1 MAGSYAPPA
10 PGESQTRHAVSPSG
24 REVWVTVTGDD
35 RLAVI
40 KRLPG
45 RWPEVIKARER
56 GQSLDEIGRWAKVPP
71 PCKPSCRFK
80 ETPSAEGLEVVA
92 DMVHLGPECLAWY
105 VADCYR
111 YIETELQDLANR
123 RARLMP

>member
-1 MAGSYAPPA
+1 M
-10 PGESQTRHAVSPSG
+10 
-24 REVWVTVTGDD
+24 TVTGDE

-40 KRLPG
+40 NRLPG

-56 GQSLDEIGRWAKVPP
+56 GQSLDEISRWAKVPP
-71 PCKPSCRFK
+71 PCKPACRFK
-80 ETPSAEGLEVVA
+80 EAVEPGSGLEVVT
-92 DMVHLGPECLAWY
+92 VNEWIHIGPECLAWY